1 MLVLAT
7 TVGASWLWY
16 VIRAAGFVAAGLL
29 ILLMLSGIGQVTG
42 LTYRFLEPVKAWAV
56 HRAMALALC
65 AMIVVHVGLL
75 LIDKFVPFSLAQVLV
90 PFQSHY
96 TNKSTLLGVSLGS
109 WAVTLGILSM
119 YSVAVIVAS
128 SLGWI
133 DTHKRTWK
141 WLHYLSYFVILA
153 VFLHGMSVGTD
164 LRYGTFRTVWIGLF
178 AIVLLGV
185 ISRLARAGTLRRKR
199 RDDNKRSMDE
209 Q

>member
-1 MLVLAT
+1 MMLFAT
-7 TVGASWLWY
+7 ALSTSWPWY
-16 VIRAAGFVAAGLL
+16 IIRASGFVGAGLL

-42 LTYRFLEPVKAWAV
+42 LTYRVLEPVKAWAV

-65 AMIVVHVGLL
+65 VVIAVHVGLL
-75 LIDKFVPFSLAQVLV
+75 LIDKFVPFSLVQVLV
-90 PFQSHY
+90 PFKSHY
-96 TNKSTLLGVSLGS
+96 TNGHAMLGVSLGS

-119 YSVAVIVAS
+119 YSVAIIVAS

-164 LRYGTFRTVWIGLF
+164 LRYGTFRTIWIAAF
-178 AIVLLGV
+178 VVVLIGV
-185 ISRLARAGTLRRKR
+185 ISRLARTGTLRRKR
-199 RDDNKRSMDE
+199 PVTDE
-209 Q
+209 QSDH

>member
-7 TVGASWLWY
+7 ALSTSWPWY
-16 VIRAAGFVAAGLL
+16 IIRASGFVAAALL

-65 AMIVVHVGLL
+65 VMIAVHGGLL
-75 LIDKFVPFSLAQVLV
+75 LIDKFLPFSLAQVLV

-96 TNKSTLLGVSLGS
+96 TNKHSLLGVSLGS
-109 WAVTLGILSM
+109 WSVTLGILSM
-119 YSVAVIVAS
+119 YAVAIIVAS

-153 VFLHGMSVGTD
+153 VFLHGASVGTD
-164 LRYGTFRTVWIGLF
+164 LRYGTFRTIWVGLF
-178 AIVLLGV
+178 LIVLLGV
-185 ISRLARAGTLRRKR
+185 ISRLARVGTLRRKR
-199 RDDNKRSMDE
+199 PDDTD
-209 Q
+209 